1 MIRSLVPSSA
11 AACVWIDFD
20 GTITRQDVLDELIN
34 RYAAD
39 DSWKQAERE
48 WQEGLIGS
56 RECLSRQLAVVRI
69 EDAAIDGFL
78 DSIQLDPGLVGLI
91 DLLDRHHVPVAVL
104 SDGLDRFI
112 GPLLSRGGLG
122 RLKFRSNTID
132 REGQMLQ
139 LRCPFSSSICES
151 ASAHC
156 KCKSM
161 GELTVEHRQG
171 IYIGDGRSD
180 LCPSRKVAC
189 RFAKGVLA
197 ANLEREGLPYLP
209 YEELSEVAGILA
221 AVWGY

>member
-11 AACVWIDFD
+11 TACVWIDFD
-20 GTITRQDVLDELIN
+20 GTITRQDVLDELIK
-34 RYAAD
+34 RYAVD
-39 DSWKQAERE
+39 DSWKQVEQE

-69 EDAAIDGFL
+69 EDSTIDEFL
-78 DSIQLDPGLVGLI
+78 DSIQLDPGLAGLI
-91 DLLDRHHVPVAVL
+91 DLLDRYHVPVAVL

-122 RLKFRSNTID
+122 RLKFRSNTFD
-132 REGQMLQ
+132 RENQTLQ
-139 LRCPFSSSICES
+139 LRCPFSNATCES

-156 KCKSM
+156 KCKSI
-161 GELTVEHRQG
+161 GELTLEDREG

-180 LCPSRKVAC
+180 LCPSRKVSC

-209 YEELSEVAGILA
+209 YDELSEVAGILST
-221 AVWGY
+221 VWG

>member
-1 MIRSLVPSSA
+1 MIRSLVPSA
-11 AACVWIDFD
+11 ANAHVWIDFD
-20 GTITRQDVLDELIN
+20 GTITKQDVLDELIK
-34 RYAAD
+34 RFAVD
-39 DSWKQAERE
+39 DSWKLVEQQ

-56 RECLSRQLAVVRI
+56 RECLSRQLAVVQI
-69 EDAAIDGFL
+69 EDSAIDGFW
-78 DSIQLDPGLVGLI
+78 DSIQLDPGLSGLI

-122 RLKFRSNTID
+122 RLKFRSNSFD
-132 REGQMLQ
+132 RENQMLR
-139 LRCPFSSSICES
+139 LSCPFSNSTCES

-156 KCKSM
+156 KCKSI
-161 GELTVEHRQG
+161 GELSVDDRQG

-180 LCPSRKVAC
+180 LCPSRKVTC

-209 YEELSEVAGILA
+209 YEELSEVAGILS
-221 AVWGY
+221 AVWG